1 MMRIAI
7 CLIAASCTSVDAF
20 AFGAAS
26 RHAQRHRSSSSS
38 STPAVLMSDGAP
50 DRRPPV
56 ELLALNVNSLSE
68 EQVANIHEV
77 ADMLFNVVDRNG
89 DEVISKEELGA
100 HLLLAQYTEEAI
112 EALFKLMDVNSDGE
126 VSRAELRDAYVKHPS
141 LRGAPAMGSL
151 AKSKRAAVFDEAD
164 ETFTMLD
171 LDGNERLS
179 LEELQQHFAGR
190 EGPTYSAEAV
200 AKIFKTLGGGG
211 DGSAEEVT
219 RSEFRGAYVRY
230 RAMRLAIGHPAID
243 VRGNPITA

>member
-1 MMRIAI
+1 MRIAI
-7 CLIAASCTSVDAF
+7 CVIVASCTAVDAF
-20 AFGAAS
+20 AFGTSPHHALR
-26 RHAQRHRSSSSS
+26 RHSSSSS
-38 STPAVLMSDGAP
+38 STPAVMIAEE

-77 ADMLFNVVDRNG
+77 ADMLFNLVDRNG

-100 HLLLAQYTEEAI
+100 HLLLARYSEEAI

-151 AKSKRAAVFDEAD
+151 SKSKRAAVFDEAD
-164 ETFTMLD
+164 EQFTALD
-171 LDGNERLS
+171 LDGNGRLS
-179 LEELQQHFAGR
+179 LSELQTHFAGR
-190 EGPTYSAEAV
+190 EGPSYSADAV

-211 DGSAEEVT
+211 DGSVEEVT